1 MLVHI
6 RHFFRQAAFHLFGSV
21 LFADQSD
28 LLFERLV
35 LKSQTRATRN
45 HYKVDVPRFRY
56 APFKK
61 SFAYRAANIWNN
73 LSNDV
78 RGKGSFKD
86 FKDSIHENMMNKITF
101 GSLATG
107 RSQLNRDFI
116 YY

>member
-1 MLVHI
+1 MKIKKNIPDNQVLVI
-6 RHFFRQAAFHLFGSV
+6 CNWKSIDFYYKRSLACKTYKHFKGESPPTLG
-21 LFADQSD
+21 
-28 LLFERLV
+28 RLIS
-35 LKSQTRATRN
+35 KSQTRATRN

-86 FKDSIHENMMNKITF
+86 FKDSIHENY
-101 GSLATG
+101 
-107 RSQLNRDFI
+107 DE
-116 YY
+116 